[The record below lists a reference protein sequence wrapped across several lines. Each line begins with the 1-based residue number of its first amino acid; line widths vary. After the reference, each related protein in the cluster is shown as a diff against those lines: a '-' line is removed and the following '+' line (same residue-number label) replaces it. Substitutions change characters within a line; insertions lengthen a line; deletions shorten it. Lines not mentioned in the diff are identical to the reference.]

1 MKIVLLRAS
10 YSVTLQHIYSPYLYF
25 PYFTLLLLYILNCG
39 DEFSYFEVFQ
49 TLVKRVKVHLNRS
62 GIISTDEDPGLRI
75 ENSAIIKTRGVSI
88 YKLLITSLIMPSSL
102 LRIVNSLFQTCC
114 NNMGKNS
121 ANTTC

>member
-75 ENSAIIKTRGVSI
+75 DPGLSI

-102 LRIVNSLFQTCC
+102 LRVVNSLFQTCC